1 MSNRCLAFGVL
12 NGPSWPSFRV
22 ALACLAALLAGPPL
36 VAQDGPARIAI
47 LFGAKGPYQAAADAL
62 AKELKAAGQESTLIE
77 LPDETDAAAHQRVLN
92 DLAKLK
98 PTLVATGGAGA
109 TADALKT
116 LPDVPVVFFMVPNAL
131 DAPFLRPDYE
141 GRARIAGIAS
151 DIAPADQIDWI
162 VRTRPG
168 TKSVAL
174 LSSPRTQHTAAAIE
188 QAGRVRGIAVTT
200 IPAARDEFP
209 AAIEALNN
217 SQYNG
222 VLMIPDA
229 QVYNSPNV
237 ERLLLWGVRNKK
249 AVWTFSENVVAAG
262 ALAGLYCDPAKVGV
276 QAAELIR
283 NIVRHDEIAASGLH
297 YPHSLGEAIRGAVNV
312 HTAEMIGAPLDER
325 IVADGVTRV
334 GGQ

>member
-1 MSNRCLAFGVL
+1 MLQRILKMWGCADEV
-12 NGPSWPSFRV
+12 
-22 ALACLAALLAGPPL
+22 LLA
-36 VAQDGPARIAI
+36 QWM
-47 LFGAKGPYQAAADAL
+47 
-62 AKELKAAGQESTLIE
+62 S
-77 LPDETDAAAHQRVLN
+77 
-92 DLAKLK
+92 
-98 PTLVATGGAGA
+98 
-109 TADALKT
+109 
-116 LPDVPVVFFMVPNAL
+116 
-131 DAPFLRPDYE
+131 
-141 GRARIAGIAS
+141 
-151 DIAPADQIDWI
+151 
-162 VRTRPG
+162 
-168 TKSVAL
+168 
-174 LSSPRTQHTAAAIE
+174 
-188 QAGRVRGIAVTT
+188 VTT